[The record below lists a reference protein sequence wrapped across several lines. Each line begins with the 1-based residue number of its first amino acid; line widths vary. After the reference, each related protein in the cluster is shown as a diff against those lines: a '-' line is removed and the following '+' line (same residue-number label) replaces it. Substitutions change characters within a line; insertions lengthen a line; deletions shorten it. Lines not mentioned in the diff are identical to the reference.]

1 MHDRV
6 LWLLLVRPFSQC
18 SLGSQQTR
26 PIEFLSTHPSPE
38 NRLGYIEEKIMMNRL
53 KPEGLRIAP
62 EDYKKNVL
70 DQLK

>member
-1 MHDRV
+1 MV
-6 LWLLLVRPFSQC
+6 ETIKML
-18 SLGSQQTR
+18 QQEDKSR

-38 NRLGYIEEKIMMNRL
+38 NSLEYIEEKIMMNHF
-53 KPEGLRIAP
+53 KPERLRIAP